1 MGFESL
7 RRHPDSGI
15 FLLRKRVP
23 ERLKHIV
30 GKREIKLSL
39 GTTDRKVARIRCLE
53 ELAKIERAWSGIDAS
68 IIDGEGRV
76 LSRFQCKSA
85 SDAGPAVTIPA
96 GAVSS
101 PMDPSKV
108 DHSLAGPAAVA
119 ASDKA
124 PVPLRT
130 LFKSYGK
137 EAQLSP
143 ATASGGRRSS
153 TG

>member
-53 ELAKIERAWSGIDAS
+53 ELAKIERAWSGIDATV
-68 IIDGEGRV
+68 IDGEGLV
-76 LSRFQCKSA
+76 LATLQCKST
-85 SDAGPAVTIPA
+85 SDAGAAGMPAA
-96 GAVSS
+96 GDDCS
-101 PMDPSKV
+101 PPDPSKT
-108 DHSLAGPAAVA
+108 DHSLPGAAVA
-119 ASDKA
+119 AV
-124 PVPLRT
+124 PVFRHGIRALT
-130 LFKSYGK
+130 HF
-137 EAQLSP
+137 
-143 ATASGGRRSS
+143 
-153 TG
+153 